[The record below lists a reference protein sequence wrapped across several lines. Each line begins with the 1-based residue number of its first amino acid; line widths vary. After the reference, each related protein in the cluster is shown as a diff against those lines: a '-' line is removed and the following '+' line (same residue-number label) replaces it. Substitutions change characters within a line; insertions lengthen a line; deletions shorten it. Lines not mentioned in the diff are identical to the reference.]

1 MGVCIPMYVCEFVC
15 ACMHMCMCVHVFVC
29 TCVHA
34 RVFISKFQDVLSI
47 NYSKVKPD
55 DTTVRERQRRGG
67 EKEREGE
74 KQLSPV
80 LLPPHV

>member
-1 MGVCIPMYVCEFVC
+1 
-15 ACMHMCMCVHVFVC
+15 
-29 TCVHA
+29 
-34 RVFISKFQDVLSI
+34 VFISKFQDVLSI

-55 DTTVRERQRRGG
+55 ETTVRERQRRGG